1 MPKRYRLIPVVF
13 FLLGATPAFSQA
25 DTSVMDSVS
34 AVIEAPAD
42 GENDTTVFL
51 PAALP
56 SPVAVRKVPQKEL
69 DSLKASD
76 DFWYANAV
84 LKKKKPPVQQ
94 KESKEKS
101 LLQQRWFSRLLWMI
115 VLSGFLAAVI
125 WYLQSSNVFLFRKRS
140 RKIRDVEPMDVDT
153 EDIFAV
159 HYATEIRRAEEAQN
173 YRLAIRLHYLQTLK
187 QLGERKLIEY
197 TYGAT
202 NYDNVIALSGSEYAS
217 EFRRLT
223 RNFEYTWYGQFK
235 PSAELYTIMRRDF
248 SSFQKMLR

>member
-1 MPKRYRLIPVVF
+1 MLKCHRLIPVAF
-13 FLLGATPAFSQA
+13 FLLAAAPAFSQA
-25 DTSVMDSVS
+25 DTTLMDSVS

-56 SPVAVRKVPQKEL
+56 NPVDVRKVSQKEL

-94 KESKEKS
+94 KERKEKS
-101 LLQQRWFSRLLWMI
+101 LMQQRWFSRLLWII
-115 VLSGFLAAVI
+115 VLTGFLAAVT

-140 RKIRDVEPMDVDT
+140 RKIRNEEPMDVDT
-153 EDIFAV
+153 DDIFALN
-159 HYATEIRRAEEAQN
+159 YATEIHRAEETQN

-187 QLGERKLIEY
+187 ELDERKLIEY
-197 TYGAT
+197 TYGST
-202 NYDNVIALSGSEYAS
+202 NYDYVVALSGSDYAG

-223 RNFEYTWYGQFK
+223 RNFEYTWYGQFE